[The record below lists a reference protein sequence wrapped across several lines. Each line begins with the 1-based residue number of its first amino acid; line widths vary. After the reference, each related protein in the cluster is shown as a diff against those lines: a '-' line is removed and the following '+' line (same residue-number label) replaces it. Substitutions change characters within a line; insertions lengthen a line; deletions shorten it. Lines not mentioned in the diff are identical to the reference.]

1 MKGSFIPLLLYLKNK
16 RCGKLTGI
24 SFIDSTSLKVCN
36 NKRILSH
43 KVFNGTAL
51 RGQTSMGWFYGFK
64 LHLIVNDRGE
74 LLSFVL
80 TPGNTDDRNRDVVKK
95 YLNNSC
101 DKQEFETVYQ
111 ILSDS
116 KQFEN
121 YNDTWNELWE
131 SSLKKAN
138 VSEES
143 KLEDEAIQLL
153 ARHNQHKTKRK
164 VISLPLKKI
173 IPVAASVALLITLSW
188 WVINHVV
195 SAGKDQVVHQANFG
209 ELKQVNLADG
219 STVNIRAASRLIVA
233 KNFNKRK
240 RNLELTGE
248 AFFDVAKDKKREF
261 TVKTEQMKITVLGT
275 SFVIRSFATEETSLV
290 TVNSGKV
297 KVDVT
302 IDGSKKTYTIT
313 PNQQLVY
320 NKSLNK
326 VSISEVNSEKHKAF
340 IHKKLYFDNS
350 PLYRVITDLQNIYN
364 VDIQIG
370 NSAIEK
376 LMISISGEF
385 SNASLNDILE
395 SICFV
400 HDLNYKYLSDSV
412 VVLESTNLK

>member
-1 MKGSFIPLLLYLKNK
+1 MKE
-16 RCGKLTGI
+16 
-24 SFIDSTSLKVCN
+24 D
-36 NKRILSH
+36 
-43 KVFNGTAL
+43 
-51 RGQTSMGWFYGFK
+51 
-64 LHLIVNDRGE
+64 
-74 LLSFVL
+74 
-80 TPGNTDDRNRDVVKK
+80 RDVVKK

-111 ILSDS
+111 ILSDWE
-116 KQFEN
+116 QFEN
-121 YNDTWNELWE
+121 YNDTWSELWE

-153 ARHNQHKTKRK
+153 ARHNQRKTKRR

-173 IPVAASVALLITLSW
+173 ITVAASVALLITLSW

-195 SAGKDQVVHQANFG
+195 STGKDQVVHQADFG

-219 STVNIRAASRLIVA
+219 STVNMRAASRLTVA

-326 VSISEVNSEKHKAF
+326 VSISEVNSEKYKTF

-350 PLYRVITDLQNIYN
+350 PLYRVITDLQNMYN

-385 SNASLNDILE
+385 SNASLNDILA